1 MKKLLVLLML
11 LLLFV
16 PCVAFSQVFDIGANF
31 GFGRLIEWES
41 YIVTVDLALYIN
53 PDGRIGGTLY
63 GGVEVLMDAL
73 GEGLSFCPYS
83 DRYSVGAVINVSIFY
98 AGVEHYCIHP
108 VWSYREQFYGHW
120 YVENCTKIMAG
131 IAWQMPHRVKRRGK
145 F

>member
-1 MKKLLVLLML
+1 MKKLLLILMFL
-11 LLLFV
+11 LL
-16 PCVAFSQVFDIGANF
+16 PCMVFGQIFDVGADL
-31 GFGRLIEWES
+31 GFGWLTEWES
-41 YIVTVDLALYIN
+41 YIVTADVALYIN
-53 PDGRIGGTLY
+53 PDGKIGGTLY
-63 GGVEVLMDAL
+63 GGVEVLMGAL

-108 VWSYREQFYGHW
+108 VWSYQEQFDKHW

-131 IAWQMPHRVKRRGK
+131 ISWQMPHRVKRRGK